1 MLKLLNDFTVKR
13 KKMFVQKIKTLL
25 AIVFT
30 LSILNACS
38 DGGEVITLP
47 SDGEKMEN
55 PHGIIDSK
63 ASNEKMHHVK
73 VNEVLPT
80 SKYVYLN
87 VSEGDEVFWIAASKQ
102 DVNVGDSYA
111 YKGGIMKKNFESKEY
126 NRVFDV
132 VYLVTNLIPVEK
144 NAQVSGE
151 QVEIEASGNDEVASV
166 TEVIEHEG
174 SMKIAELVKDPKK
187 YEGKIVQL
195 TGKVIKINPNI
206 MSKNWIHLQDGTKNE
221 YDLVVTT
228 NSFIPEGS
236 VVTLKGVVAL
246 NLDFGAGYKYDILVE
261 NGSLVK

>member
-1 MLKLLNDFTVKR
+1 MQRSLNDFTVKR
-13 KKMFVQKIKTLL
+13 KQMFVQKIKTLS

-55 PHGIIDSK
+55 PHGIIDAK
-63 ASNEKMHHVK
+63 ASNEKMHIVK

-87 VSEGDEVFWIAASKQ
+87 VSEGDQVFWIAAAKQ
-102 DVNVGDSYA
+102 EANVGDSYA

-132 VYLVTNLIPVEK
+132 VYLVTNLVPVEK
-144 NAQVSGE
+144 NTQLSGE
-151 QVEIEASGNDEVASV
+151 QIEIEASGNEKEADVS
-166 TEVIEHEG
+166 EVIEHEG

-187 YEGKIVQL
+187 YEGKIIQL
-195 TGKVIKINPNI
+195 TGKVMKINPNI
-206 MSKNWIHLQDGTKNE
+206 MSKNWIHLQDGSKNE
-221 YDLVVTT
+221 YDLVITT

-236 VVTLKGVVAL
+236 IVTLKGVVAL
-246 NLDFGAGYKYDILVE
+246 NQDFGAGYKYDIIVE